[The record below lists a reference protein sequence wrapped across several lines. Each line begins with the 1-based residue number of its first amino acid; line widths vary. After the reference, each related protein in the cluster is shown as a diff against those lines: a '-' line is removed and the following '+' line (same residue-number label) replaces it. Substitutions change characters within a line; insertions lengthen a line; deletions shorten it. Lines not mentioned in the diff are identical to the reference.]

1 MLKILK
7 LFLNEN
13 CIFKF
18 SKKKEVSLFFDKKK
32 PDKMSGVIDIIIEY
46 KYRM

>member
-13 CIFKF
+13 CIFNF
-18 SKKKEVSLFFDKKK
+18 FEEKKVSLFFDKKK
-32 PDKMSGVIDIIIEY
+32 PDEMSGLINIITEY
-46 KYRM
+46 KCRM